1 MLQVLG
7 IASAAAEAVATDRA
21 ALRRLLQLCLPADL
35 LASLD
40 IEALLDAMIAST
52 AVDGSVAAP
61 GSGGNGTGTSSPS
74 PPSKAATISLRV
86 TQELPQV
93 PASSVDA
100 TALGRQMA
108 QELNRGLAA
117 QGLTA
122 EVTATATDAS
132 GSSTSGRRL
141 QQSGGAYGG
150 GCTLVYIITI
160 AVPPGQ
166 APSSVTSVARSVSLA
181 TARDEGVLQ
190 SLLEVGLVATAA
202 APGRAWAAVQV
213 ACLAITCLAWPCK
226 CLACLLC

>member
-1 MLQVLG
+1 MLQVLA
-7 IASAAAEAVATDRA
+7 IARAAAEAVATDRA
-21 ALRRLLQLCLPADL
+21 VLRRLLQLCLPADL

-61 GSGGNGTGTSSPS
+61 GSGGSGSGNGTGTSSPS
-74 PPSKAATISLRV
+74 PPGKAATISLRV

-93 PASSVDA
+93 PASAVDA

-108 QELNRGLAA
+108 QELNQGLAA

-132 GSSTSGRRL
+132 GSSTAGRRL
-141 QQSGGAYGG
+141 QQGGGAYGG

-181 TARDEGVLQ
+181 TARDEGVLR
-190 SLLEVGLVATAA
+190 SLLEVGGPCRRCCGIMGEVRLLFRL
-202 APGRAWAAVQV
+202 PAWQS
-213 ACLAITCLAWPCK
+213 LA
-226 CLACLLC
+226 